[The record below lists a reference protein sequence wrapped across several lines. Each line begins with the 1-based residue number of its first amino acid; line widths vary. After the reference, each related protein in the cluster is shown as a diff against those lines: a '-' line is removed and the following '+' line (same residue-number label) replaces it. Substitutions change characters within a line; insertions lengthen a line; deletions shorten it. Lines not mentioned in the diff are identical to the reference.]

1 MKFSV
6 KFIYLESVTYIMK
19 AYFKT
24 SVLVPLEMYK
34 KMILLI
40 AEGEYENIKDLVVT
54 AVSKLLENYD
64 EQYFNELSEKYKDL
78 IDRIDHAKGIVV
90 RKRVRKW

>member
-1 MKFSV
+1 
-6 KFIYLESVTYIMK
+6 MK